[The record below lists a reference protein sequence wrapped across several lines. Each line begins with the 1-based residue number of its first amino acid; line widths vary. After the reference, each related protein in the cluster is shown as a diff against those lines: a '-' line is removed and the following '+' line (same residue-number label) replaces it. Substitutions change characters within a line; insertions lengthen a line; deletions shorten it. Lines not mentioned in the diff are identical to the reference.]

1 MKFASACVSIL
12 CVGLLSGCFGATKKT
27 NITFD
32 LRPTASDHST
42 VVNIMVQKADGAKL
56 DTETDQVANQD
67 FSGLLETVVDKV
79 KEGLP
84 DIGSLIKTKTTSTVE
99 TTAPVAT
106 VPVTTT
112 TTTTPA
118 VSKLPTESTGTFPPS
133 LDTPVGDVKEID

>member
-1 MKFASACVSIL
+1 MKLVYGVVSVML
-12 CVGLLSGCFGATKKT
+12 VCLLSGCFGATKKT

-67 FSGLLETVVDKV
+67 FSGLVESVVDKV

-112 TTTTPA
+112 TTTTPG
-118 VSKLPTESTGTFPPS
+118 LPTESTGTFPPS